1 MRKSV
6 RQARVHVI
14 NKLTKEV
21 KRLRERKGP
30 ETSQVKAK
38 RKADR
43 FLEEIKLL
51 KVSNSLIEFYLLC
64 SIDSPVF

>member
-21 KRLRERKGP
+21 KRLRDRKGP
-30 ETSQVKAK
+30 ENIQVKAR
-38 RKADR
+38 RKAER
-43 FLEEIKLL
+43 YLEEIKVL
-51 KVSNSLIEFYLLC
+51 KVWN
-64 SIDSPVF
+64 